1 MAHHIE
7 TEALT
12 RFYGRQRGVEELT
25 LGWPRVRCSA
35 SPARSA
41 RGSRISECDTLGLAG
56 FALAAAS

>member
-25 LGWPRVRCSA
+25 LG
-35 SPARSA
+35 
-41 RGSRISECDTLGLAG
+41 AG
-56 FALAAAS
+56 PG